1 MAFLPSSAVKMRGT
15 LSLNTNILVVAPILL
30 HKTKHWHF
38 LYFSTQYNFE
48 RNWVNSLVFFWKF
61 PAVIFATQRYFF
73 CPLIFSSNTFI
84 SVKKCSPISLWQI
97 KSPTNLSFRNILGK
111 HAVFTLSNRY
121 TVCSF
126 VNICKLS
133 DCLKLLINQAGEL
146 ITWLSKRKIT

>member
-97 KSPTNLSFRNILGK
+97 KTLQICLLETFLENTQSSLYPTD
-111 HAVFTLSNRY
+111 TQ
-121 TVCSF
+121 F
-126 VNICKLS
+126 VA
-133 DCLKLLINQAGEL
+133 LLIYANCL
-146 ITWLSKRKIT
+146 IAWNYSLTRLESWLPDYPREK